1 MRTEMVLDPWVG
13 HRSSNLA
20 RLADLTGLENRSSM
34 QLVIL
39 NYAYTKIPQAYLR
52 LRKGFAILN
61 ESECQLGEYF
71 TSCSF

>member
-34 QLVIL
+34 HLVIL
-39 NYAYTKIPQAYLR
+39 NYAYTDTAGIPSTAQ
-52 LRKGFAILN
+52 GFRNIKRVRMSARGILH
-61 ESECQLGEYF
+61 F
-71 TSCSF
+71 M